1 MTKLAMFAA
10 AALLAAAPAG
20 AVNPDDD
27 EQGSGYLG
35 VRLQRIDGGLA
46 EALNLKADSG
56 VLLGQVLQDS
66 PAAKAGLKSGDI
78 VTRIGD
84 TAVGTPDALRTAID
98 GRKPGEVVSIEYL
111 RDGKPHTARATL
123 GEAES
128 RTPGDLPRIGR
139 LHDHLRAVRD
149 LRLGRE
155 HGWLGVYTQPLSGDL
170 GEYFGVKEGGAL
182 VSEVVAES
190 PAAKLGLKPGDVI
203 VRIDDEKIADPDD
216 LRSIV
221 AKHDEPADIQI
232 AWVRNHR
239 PQQGKTK
246 LEVREGM
253 AMLEPFDEAVAPDAL
268 WTPEQGERFRQRVHA
283 FHMRA
288 EDETEH
294 AVQELKEQVEK
305 LQAQVKKLERKS
317 R

>member
-10 AALLAAAPAG
+10 AALLAAAPAV
-20 AVNPDDD
+20 ANPDDD
-27 EQGSGYLG
+27 DHGGGYLG

-46 EALNLKADSG
+46 EALDLKADSG
-56 VLLGQVLQDS
+56 VLLGQVLGES

-78 VTRIGD
+78 VTKVGD
-84 TAVGTPDALRTAID
+84 AAVGTPAELRTAID
-98 GRKPGEVVSIEYL
+98 ARKPGDVVSIQYL
-111 RDGKPHTARATL
+111 RDGKPGTAKVTL
-123 GEAES
+123 GVAES
-128 RTPGDLPRIGR
+128 RNGDGPPRGR
-139 LHDHLRAVRD
+139 FRDHLRSVRE

-170 GEYFGVKEGGAL
+170 GEYFGAKDGGAL

-221 AKHDEPADIQI
+221 AKHDEPVDIEI
-232 AWVRNHR
+232 AWLRNH
-239 PQQGKTK
+239 QAQKGKTK

-253 AMLEPFDEAVAPDAL
+253 AMFDDAVSPDTF
-268 WTPEQGERFRQRVHA
+268 WTPEDSERIRQKVHA

-288 EDETEH
+288 EDETER
-294 AVQELKEQVEK
+294 AVQDLKEQVDK
-305 LQAQVKKLERKS
+305 LQEQVKKLERKV